1 MEAIRTL
8 QYSVPES
15 VKPYV
20 QMIQPTTRF
29 GQINPQRSTVFKMGE
44 AKSVTSMKGKGL
56 FGSAP
61 PVNAFNATFC
71 NTTITPD
78 CLRGL
83 YKIGNYTASGNSS
96 ESNLDEYLLAW
107 ELTYRRQQARHFRIS
122 RGVREV
128 CRPRAVSEDFCS
140 SARPCHKQLH
150 IRTYQWRASHSE
162 RHELR

>member
-1 MEAIRTL
+1 MDAIRTL

-15 VKPYV
+15 VKPYI

-29 GQINPQRSTVFKMGE
+29 GQINPQRSTAFRIGE
-44 AKSVTSMKGKGL
+44 AKSVASMRGKGL

-83 YKIGNYTASGNSS
+83 YSIGNYTAKGNNRKLRSIGRFACSEADDLQATSS
-96 ESNLDEYLLAW
+96 ESLA
-107 ELTYRRQQARHFRIS
+107 T
-122 RGVREV
+122 
-128 CRPRAVSEDFCS
+128 
-140 SARPCHKQLH
+140 
-150 IRTYQWRASHSE
+150 
-162 RHELR
+162 